1 MPAIQIISLVIL
13 GIILALSIWR
23 KVNVGVL
30 AYAATLVLALIS
42 AQDPTK
48 TFSAFPASLVILIIG
63 VTLLFAH
70 AERSGAINW
79 LIGVSLR
86 PIGTRRWL
94 VPCIGFFAGA
104 ALSTIGA
111 FPTAPISLLL
121 PILARLAKA
130 YRLNYLV
137 LAIICV
143 WGSNA
148 AGLSPLSP
156 AGALVQTLAAKAN
169 VTYSPWE
176 VYGIIMGLHAV
187 LCAVLFYVKG
197 GIRQRATGVNAAE
210 KIDPASIIERTPL
223 NAYSIASLIG
233 LAAMVIGAVGFK
245 LDIGL
250 TAISLALVLQLVF
263 RPKESELIAK
273 VPWSVVLLLSGLVV
287 YLGLLEKI
295 GTLGGVQDAVSHIG
309 SPLLLIVVLTYLTAA
324 VSNVESSTLVVLG
337 IMVPIGFSVAGHDP
351 MAQLAMLVAVVMSAA
366 VVAISP
372 VHIGGA
378 LIIGNA
384 HDQQRAYRKMFAV
397 TGVTAAVV
405 PALMA
410 IYPIAIGI

>member
-1 MPAIQIISLVIL
+1 MPAIQIVSLVIL
-13 GIILALSIWR
+13 VIILALSIWR

-42 AQDPTK
+42 AQDASK
-48 TFSAFPASLVILIIG
+48 TFAAFPVNLVILIVG

-70 AERSGAINW
+70 AERSGAVNW

-86 PIGTRRWL
+86 PIGKRRWL
-94 VPCIGFFAGA
+94 VPWIGFLAGA

-156 AGALVQTLAAKAN
+156 AGALVHTLAAKAN
-169 VTYSPWE
+169 VSYSPWE
-176 VYGIIMGLHAV
+176 LYGIIMGLHAV
-187 LCAVLFYVKG
+187 LCAILFYAKG
-197 GIRQRATGVNAAE
+197 GIRVRGNNAEAPE
-210 KIDPASIIERTPL
+210 DIDPASIIERKPL
-223 NAYSIASLIG
+223 NAYSISSLIG

-250 TAISLALVLQLVF
+250 TAITLALVLQLVF
-263 RPKESELIAK
+263 RPKEAELIAK
-273 VPWSVVLLLSGLVV
+273 VPWAVVLLLSGLVV

-309 SPLLLIVVLTYLTAA
+309 SPLLLIIVLTYLTAA

-337 IMVPIGFSVAGHDP
+337 IMVPIGFSVAGPSP
-351 MAQLAMLVAVVMSAA
+351 MAQLAILIAVVMSAA

-397 TGVTAAVV
+397 TGVAAAVV
-405 PALMA
+405 PAVVATL
-410 IYPIAIGI
+410 PIALGI

>member
-1 MPAIQIISLVIL
+1 MPAIQIVSLVIL
-13 GIILALSIWR
+13 VIILALSIWR

-42 AQDPTK
+42 AQDASK
-48 TFSAFPASLVILIIG
+48 TFAAFPVNLVILIIG

-70 AERSGAINW
+70 AERSGAVNW

-86 PIGTRRWL
+86 PIGKRRSL
-94 VPCIGFFAGA
+94 VPWIGFLAGA

-156 AGALVQTLAAKAN
+156 AGALVHTLAAKAN
-169 VTYSPWE
+169 VSYSPWE
-176 VYGIIMGLHAV
+176 LYGIIMGLHAV
-187 LCAVLFYVKG
+187 LCAILFYAKG
-197 GIRQRATGVNAAE
+197 GIRVRGNNAEAPAD
-210 KIDPASIIERTPL
+210 IDPASIIERKPL
-223 NAYSIASLIG
+223 NAYSISSLIG

-250 TAISLALVLQLVF
+250 TAITLALVLQLVF
-263 RPKESELIAK
+263 RPKEAELIAK
-273 VPWSVVLLLSGLVV
+273 VPWAVVLLLSGLVV

-309 SPLLLIVVLTYLTAA
+309 SPLLLIIVLTYLTAA

-337 IMVPIGFSVAGHDP
+337 IMVPIGFSVAGPSP
-351 MAQLAMLVAVVMSAA
+351 MAQLAILIAVVMSAA

-397 TGVTAAVV
+397 TGVAAAVV
-405 PALMA
+405 PAVVATL
-410 IYPIAIGI
+410 PIALGI